1 MAKNPIVL
9 LGVVLVVGLGV
20 WLFASRMDRSGDLS
34 PLKPPPGESLRRQG
48 VPPPPPVVDPA
59 ASLKQLD
66 AMGALAQGD
75 LTLRELLRKALEAKE
90 APSWRC
96 IVDVPMEDTAA
107 QQVRDEVKE
116 WFSRKMAGLG
126 FTEAAGRPTAL
137 VHVRLDP
144 AGDGKYAFHLVV
156 RSAGEPR
163 FDEKFE
169 LPSAYKADRLDTALA
184 RSFAPPAPS
193 SEKKP

>member
-1 MAKNPIVL
+1 MAKNPIFL

-20 WLFASRMDRSGDLS
+20 WLFASRMDHPGDLS
-34 PLKPPPGESLRRQG
+34 PLKPPAGESLRRQG
-48 VPPPPPVVDPA
+48 VPPPPPVADPA

-66 AMGALAQGD
+66 SGVRAPGD
-75 LTLRELLRKALEAKE
+75 VALRELLRKALEAKE
-90 APSWRC
+90 TPSWRC
-96 IVDVPMEDTAA
+96 VVDVPMEDNAA

-116 WFSRKMAGLG
+116 WLSRKMAGLG
-126 FTEAAGRPTAL
+126 FAEATGRPTAL

-144 AGDGKYAFHLVV
+144 AGDGKYTFHLVV

-163 FDEKFE
+163 LDEKYE
-169 LPSAYKADRLDTALA
+169 LPAAYTADRLDTALA
-184 RSFAPPAPS
+184 RSFAPPAPA